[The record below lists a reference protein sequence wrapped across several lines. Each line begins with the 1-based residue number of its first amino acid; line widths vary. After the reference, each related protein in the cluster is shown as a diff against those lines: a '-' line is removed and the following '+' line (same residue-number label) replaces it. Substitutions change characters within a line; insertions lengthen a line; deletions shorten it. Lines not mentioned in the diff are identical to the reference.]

1 MFMYEE
7 RSSNWFSLCNVSQPI
22 SQSVSLSSNNLDNY
36 CATLHYDNHNV
47 DYCILAYC
55 GSISSTWSHS
65 CMYTYLST
73 FKKVKVVCQASLV
86 EEKELFELQTRCNCC
101 YKYTQ
106 CNLFYTEMHEKFS
119 ANKTHKFTLVTTE
132 YET

>member
-1 MFMYEE
+1 MYEE

-22 SQSVSLSSNNLDNY
+22 NQSVSLSSNNLDNY

-55 GSISSTWSHS
+55 DSISCTWSHS
-65 CMYTYLST
+65 FMYMYVTT

-86 EEKELFELQTRCNCC
+86 EEKELLQI
-101 YKYTQ
+101 
-106 CNLFYTEMHEKFS
+106 
-119 ANKTHKFTLVTTE
+119 ANTMQLLLQVHTMQFILHRNARKI
-132 YET
+132 